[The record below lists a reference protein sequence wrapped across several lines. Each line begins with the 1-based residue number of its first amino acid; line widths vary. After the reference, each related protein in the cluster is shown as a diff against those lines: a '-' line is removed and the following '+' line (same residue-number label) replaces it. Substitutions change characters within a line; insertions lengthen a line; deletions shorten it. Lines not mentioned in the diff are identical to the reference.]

1 MNKKQLI
8 GIAISLVFV
17 YFAFRD
23 INLEEFVES
32 IKQADY
38 IWMGPALAAMTLSF
52 WLRGYRWKGILKPVK
67 VVSIRSAFSATMIGY
82 MVNNILPFRIGDLVR
97 LVVIWKEAGVS
108 RSAALGSIVIERI
121 FDLFIMLAIF
131 GLILLAYPEL
141 PKWAVGAGYI
151 VAGIFILL
159 IIFSIYARNN
169 IETLVRLNEK
179 IISKI
184 SDKAV
189 GRGEE
194 IIRSFSDGLK
204 VINNAKDLLQLML
217 LSIALWL
224 VNILWVWFALEIFDF
239 DLPISASLLVLI
251 FIIFAVSI
259 PSAPGYVG
267 TFHGFVIA
275 ALVFMGINTDAARAS
290 AVVMHATNFIP
301 VTIIGLYYLWKSNFT
316 LKSASEDSLLIEDKI
331 DARDTN
337 DIS

>member
-1 MNKKQLI
+1 MNKKQLR
-8 GIAISLVFV
+8 GIVISLVFV

-23 INLEEFVES
+23 INIKEFVES

-38 IWMGPALAAMTLSF
+38 IWIGPALAAMTLSF
-52 WLRGYRWKGILKPVK
+52 WLRGYRWKCILKPVK

-151 VAGIFILL
+151 VAGIFIFL

-224 VNILWVWFALEIFDF
+224 VNVLWVWFALEIFDF

-316 LKSASEDSLLIEDKI
+316 LKSASEDTLLIEDKI